1 MILPF
6 NALCLIKEFSRPM
19 TRPDWRTFKRAITIQ
34 NYIEEIKTLKLAKP
48 SSLFKRVCNHMY
60 NSYYFQIYH
69 HLYCFGIDDYI
80 KTYGGDK
87 THILSDTI
95 LNARNESYIEYSKN
109 IYCNKIWIV

>member
-6 NALCLIKEFSRPM
+6 NALCLIKEYSKPC
-19 TRPDWRTFKRAITIQ
+19 TRPDWRTFERCITIQ
-34 NYIEEIKTLKLAKP
+34 TYIEEIKILKMVKP
-48 SSLFKRVCNHMY
+48 CFKLVCNHMY

-69 HLYCFGIDDYI
+69 HIYCFGIDDYI

-87 THILSDTI
+87 TRILSDTI

-109 IYCNKIWIV
+109 IYCNKIWMI